1 MIYGVKW
8 RMIPGL
14 RDLSGL
20 TGVTTALLSAG
31 GMTAEGVANTN
42 AFEVCAKRSI
52 REAAGMQ
59 VVLC

>member
-31 GMTAEGVANTN
+31 GMTAEGV
-42 AFEVCAKRSI
+42 VKRSI

-59 VVLC
+59 GVLC